1 MFVVNGRFL
10 TQKPTG
16 IHRYAF
22 EVCNAMYK
30 QGVDFVVATPKEIR
44 SDYNVEFKTV
54 KCGSLKTHLWEQLSL
69 PRYLKSIGSPLL
81 VSFSGCGPLNYKNQI
96 ITIHDV
102 SHESHPEWFAK
113 NYYRYY
119 HYMIPRIA
127 KKAHAVITV
136 SNYSKGET
144 VRILGVDADKM
155 YVIPCDVPTPIKQAA
170 QKLSQ
175 SELAPSDRYIL
186 TVSSMDPRKNFVR
199 LVEAFNCIEDKDVKL
214 YIVGMQFKAFNTP
227 DMQKLSGENIVL
239 TGYVDDNKLSE
250 LYRNAQFSIYPSLY
264 EGFGLP
270 PLESMTFG
278 CPVIASD
285 IPAIREVNGD
295 ALLYINPLDINDIT
309 LKMNQLLIDENL
321 RKGLKEKGLK
331 QVRKYSWD
339 RTAKEIVELVS
350 KYE

>member
-1 MFVVNGRFL
+1 MFIVNGRFL

-22 EVCNAMYK
+22 EVCNAMLK
-30 QGVDFVVATPKEIR
+30 QGIDFVVATPKEIR
-44 SDYNVEFKTV
+44 TDYDIKFKTV
-54 KCGSLKTHLWEQLSL
+54 ACGSLKTHLWEQISL
-69 PRYLKSIGSPLL
+69 PRYLKKIGSPLL

-119 HYMIPRIA
+119 AYMLPRIA

-136 SNYSKGET
+136 SEYSKRET
-144 VRILGVDADKM
+144 SRILDLDINKLH
-155 YVIPCDVPTPIKQAA
+155 VIPCDVPTPIKEAA
-170 QKLSQ
+170 KHESQ
-175 SELAPSDRYIL
+175 LLQTTDERYIL

-199 LVEAFNCIEDKDVKL
+199 LVQAFNNIEDRTVKL

-227 DMQKLSGENIVL
+227 DMQSLSGDNIVL
-239 TGYVDDNKLSE
+239 TGYVDDARLSE
-250 LYRNAQFSIYPSLY
+250 LYRDAQFSIYPSLY

-285 IPAIREVNGD
+285 IPAIKEVNED
-295 ALLYINPLDINDIT
+295 ALLYVGDMT
-309 LKMNQLLIDENL
+309 EKMNRLLVDENL
-321 RKGLKEKGLK
+321 RNELKEKGLQ
-331 QVRKYSWD
+331 QVQKYSWD
-339 RTAKEIVELVS
+339 RTAARIVELVS
-350 KYE
+350 KFE

>member
-1 MFVVNGRFL
+1 MFIVNGRFL

-22 EVCNAMYK
+22 EVCNAMLK
-30 QGVDFVVATPKEIR
+30 QGIDFVVATPKEIR
-44 SDYNVEFKTV
+44 TDYDIKFRTV
-54 KCGSLKTHLWEQLSL
+54 ACGSLKTHLWEQISL
-69 PRYLKSIGSPLL
+69 PRYLKKNGSPLL

-127 KKAHAVITV
+127 RKAHAVITV
-136 SNYSKGET
+136 SEYSKREIS
-144 VRILGVDADKM
+144 RILELDINKLH
-155 YVIPCDVPTPIKQAA
+155 VIPCDVPTPIKEAA
-170 QKLSQ
+170 KQEAQLLPTTD
-175 SELAPSDRYIL
+175 ERYIL

-199 LVEAFNCIEDKDVKL
+199 LVQAFNNIEDKSVKL

-227 DMQKLSGENIVL
+227 DMQSLSGDNIVL
-239 TGYVDDNKLSE
+239 TGYVDDSKLSE

-285 IPAIREVNGD
+285 IPAIREVNED
-295 ALLYINPLDINDIT
+295 ALLYIDPLNVGDIT
-309 LKMNQLLIDENL
+309 EKMNQLLVDENL
-321 RKGLKEKGLK
+321 RNELKEKGLK
-331 QVRKYSWD
+331 QVKKYSWD
-339 RTAKEIVELVS
+339 RTAARIVELVS
-350 KYE
+350 KFE

>member
-1 MFVVNGRFL
+1 MFIVNGRFL

-22 EVCNAMYK
+22 EVCNAMLK
-30 QGVDFVVATPKEIR
+30 QGIDFVVATPKEIR
-44 SDYNVEFKTV
+44 TDYDIKFKTV
-54 KCGSLKTHLWEQLSL
+54 ACGSLKTHLWEQISL
-69 PRYLKSIGSPLL
+69 PRYLKKNGSPLL

-127 KKAHAVITV
+127 RKAHAVITV
-136 SNYSKGET
+136 SEYSKRET
-144 VRILGVDADKM
+144 SRILELDINKLH
-155 YVIPCDVPTPIKQAA
+155 VIPCDVPTPIKEAA
-170 QKLSQ
+170 KHESQ
-175 SELAPSDRYIL
+175 SLPASEERYIL

-199 LVEAFNCIEDKDVKL
+199 LVQAFNNIEDKTVKL

-227 DMQKLSGENIVL
+227 DMQSLSGDNIVL
-239 TGYVDDNKLSE
+239 TGYVDDAKLSE

-285 IPAIREVNGD
+285 IPAIREVNED
-295 ALLYINPLDINDIT
+295 ALLYIDPLNVGDIT
-309 LKMNQLLIDENL
+309 EKMNRLLVDENL
-321 RKGLKEKGLK
+321 RHELKEKGLK
-331 QVRKYSWD
+331 QVKKYSWD
-339 RTAKEIVELVS
+339 RTAARIVELVS
-350 KYE
+350 KFE

>member
-1 MFVVNGRFL
+1 MFIVNGRFL

-22 EVCNAMYK
+22 EVCNAMLK
-30 QGVDFVVATPKEIR
+30 QGVDFVVATPHEIR
-44 SDYNVEFKTV
+44 EDYDIKFKTV
-54 KCGSLKTHLWEQLSL
+54 KCGSLKTHLWEQINL

-119 HYMIPRIA
+119 HYMLPRIA
-127 KKAHAVITV
+127 RKAHAVITV
-136 SNYSKGET
+136 SEYSKREIG
-144 VRILGVDADKM
+144 RILGIDAKKM
-155 YVIPCDVPTPIKQAA
+155 YVINCDVPTPIKEAA
-170 QKLSQ
+170 KSPSQ
-175 SELAPSDRYIL
+175 PDLAPSEKYIL

-199 LVEAFNCIEDKDVKL
+199 LVQAFNNINDKSVKL

-227 DMQKLSGENIVL
+227 DMQKLSGDNIVL
-239 TGYVDDNKLSE
+239 TGYVDDAKLSE

-285 IPAIREVNGD
+285 IPAIKEVNEN
-295 ALLYINPLDINDIT
+295 ALLYCDPLDVDDMT
-309 LKMNQLLIDENL
+309 QKMNQLLIDENL
-321 RKGLKEKGLK
+321 RDELTEKGLK
-331 QVRKYSWD
+331 QVQKYSWD
-339 RTAKEIVELVS
+339 RTAEKIVELVS
-350 KYE
+350 KFE